1 MWNPFRSKKKKQLKK
16 ALQNL
21 RNLHEMV
28 GILDNWARH
37 GLIFWRRK
45 DNILIIEEPVA
56 LLKLAEGRKGFL
68 KFLNQ
73 IAVWQSSQLI
83 DEAYET
89 HRIKVE
95 TEAVRKA
102 QRKFANLTKADIMRI
117 RQEARENLPM
127 LPIEQLDYIKEF
139 DIFVVRASA
148 PSAPDATEESG
159 QLLALGHYD
168 GEKVEMA
175 MYDDIKLNLQSDRNE
190 QSEK

>member
-1 MWNPFRSKKKKQLKK
+1 M
-16 ALQNL
+16 ALQTL
-21 RNLHEMV
+21 HDLHEMV
-28 GILDNWARH
+28 GILDKWARH

-45 DNILIIEEPVA
+45 DNILIIEEYVA

-73 IAVWQSSQLI
+73 IVVWQNSKLI
-83 DEAYET
+83 DEAYES
-89 HRIKVE
+89 HRVHVE

-117 RQEARENLPM
+117 RQEARENMQM

-139 DIFVVRASA
+139 DIFIVRANA
-148 PSAPDATEESG
+148 PSVNQATESNG
-159 QLLALGHYD
+159 QLLAVGHYD

-175 MYDDIKLNLQSDRNE
+175 MYDDIKHNLKNE
-190 QSEK
+190 E

>member
-1 MWNPFRSKKKKQLKK
+1 MWNKLNPFRSKKKKQLKK

-21 RNLHEMV
+21 HNLHEMV
-28 GILDNWARH
+28 GILDKWARH

-45 DNILIIEEPVA
+45 DNVLIIEEYVA

-73 IAVWQSSQLI
+73 IVVWQSSKLI

-89 HRIKVE
+89 HSIKVE
-95 TEAVRKA
+95 TDAVRKA
-102 QRKFANLTKADIMRI
+102 QRKYANLTKADIQRI
-117 RQEARENLPM
+117 RQEARENMPM
-127 LPIEQLDYIKEF
+127 IPLEQLDCIKEF

-148 PSAPDATEESG
+148 PSAQDATEESG

-175 MYDDIKLNLQSDRNE
+175 MYDEIKHNLMNSNDD
-190 QSEK
+190 